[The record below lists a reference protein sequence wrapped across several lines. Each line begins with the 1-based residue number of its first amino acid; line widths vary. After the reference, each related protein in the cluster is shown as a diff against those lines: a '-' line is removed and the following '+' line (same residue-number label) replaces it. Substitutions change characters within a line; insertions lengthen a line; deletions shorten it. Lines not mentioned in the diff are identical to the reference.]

1 MNEQFFFT
9 GIEFKLYELN
19 NEYEQL
25 NCFVNH

>member
-1 MNEQFFFT
+1 MNEEVFFT

-25 NCFVNH
+25 TCFVDQ